1 MNRITN
7 ASTVRTENTDF
18 MPNLVVVTGLE
29 TVEPLHTK
37 EDHSDQNQLG

>member
-18 MPNLVVVTGLE
+18 TLNPVVVTGPE
-29 TVEPLHTK
+29 TVEPLRTK
-37 EDHSDQNQLG
+37 EDHSDQNQLV